1 MNRRQ
6 LLQCAFLL
14 VSGTAAGRLAL
25 ALDAEQRAFLLG
37 QTYIAREPTLLT
49 PTQREVVT
57 AIAETIMP
65 ATETPGATAAGVPR
79 FIELMVADWFN
90 DSERGQ
96 FMNGLNEFMAR
107 HPTFAGE
114 DARER
119 MRILEA
125 LEDELSNHA
134 WFSRSNS
141 PFNATGMDLPF
152 FLQIKELTVYGFFT
166 SEVGATQVL
175 RRDPMA
181 VPYDGDR
188 LIGSG
193 ASARSNRLL

>member
-49 PTQREVVT
+49 LTQREVVA

-65 ATETPGATAAGVPR
+65 ATDTPGAIAAGVPR

-90 DSERGQ
+90 DSERSQ
-96 FMNGLNEFMAR
+96 FMDGLNEFMAR
-107 HPTFAGE
+107 HPQFAGGSG
-114 DARER
+114 DQR
-119 MRILEA
+119 MRILES
-125 LEDELSNHA
+125 LEDELSDHA
-134 WFSRSNS
+134 WFSQSAS
-141 PFNATGMDLPF
+141 SITATGMDLPF

-175 RRDPMA
+175 RRDPMVVA
-181 VPYDGDR
+181 YDGDH
-188 LIGSG
+188 LIGSD
-193 ASARSNRLL
+193 ASARSGGLL

>member
-49 PTQREVVT
+49 LTQREVVA

-65 ATETPGATAAGVPR
+65 ATDTPGAIAAGVPR

-90 DSERGQ
+90 DSERSQ
-96 FMNGLNEFMAR
+96 FMDGLNEFMAR
-107 HPTFAGE
+107 FPEFAGGSA
-114 DARER
+114 DQR
-119 MRILEA
+119 MRILEL
-125 LEDELSNHA
+125 LEDELSDHA
-134 WFSRSNS
+134 WFSQSAS
-141 PFNATGMDLPF
+141 SITATGMDLPF
-152 FLQIKELTVYGFFT
+152 FLQIKELTVHGFFT
-166 SEVGATQVL
+166 SEVGATRVL
-175 RRDPMA
+175 RRDPMV
-181 VPYDGDR
+181 VPYDGDH
-188 LIGSG
+188 LIGSD
-193 ASARSNRLL
+193 ASARSGGLS

>member
-49 PTQREVVT
+49 LTQREVVA

-65 ATETPGATAAGVPR
+65 ATDTPGAIAAGVPR

-90 DSERGQ
+90 DSERSQ
-96 FMNGLNEFMAR
+96 FMDGLNEFMAR
-107 HPTFAGE
+107 HPKFAGGSA
-114 DARER
+114 DQR
-119 MRILEA
+119 MRILEL
-125 LEDELSNHA
+125 LEDELSDHA
-134 WFSRSNS
+134 WFSQSAS
-141 PFNATGMDLPF
+141 SITATGMDLPF

-175 RRDPMA
+175 RRDPMVVA
-181 VPYDGDR
+181 YDGDH
-188 LIGSG
+188 LIGSD
-193 ASARSNRLL
+193 ASARSGGLL